1 VEDAPARQPR
11 TGTRVEVRT
20 RFDGSWSAGFEVA
33 EIVEGGGYR
42 IRRVADG
49 EVLPSLFE
57 AGEVRRERSRSTWW
71 I

>member
-1 VEDAPARQPR
+1 M
-11 TGTRVEVRT
+11 RT

-33 EIVEGGGYR
+33 EIVESGGYR
-42 IRRVADG
+42 IRRVTDG
-49 EVLPSLFE
+49 EVLPTLFE